1 MQTMF
6 VACSAT
12 DEIFIPI
19 LPKVKGPSWKLE
31 QKDCK
36 SQNVGKTRA
45 KQCLLDIAEPQQS

>member
-45 KQCLLDIAEPQQS
+45 KQCLLDIAEPHQS